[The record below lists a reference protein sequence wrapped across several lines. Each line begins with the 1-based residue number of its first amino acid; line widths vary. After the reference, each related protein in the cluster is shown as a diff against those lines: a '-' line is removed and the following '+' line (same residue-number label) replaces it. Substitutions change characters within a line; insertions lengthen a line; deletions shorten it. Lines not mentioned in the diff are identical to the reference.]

1 MKLFVNILTTL
12 RLIFSLIL
20 PIFWFNVPNT
30 LLILSIILIFLTDFV
45 DGFLARKFKVQTL
58 YGSLLDVVADKALS
72 VILMFLLL
80 NKINIF
86 IYVVLMECLIALINT
101 YGSII
106 GKQIVSSRVGKKKMW
121 ILSITIILGYMYNYN
136 LINYNVIVIFSCLT
150 ILMQIW
156 TMIDY
161 ILNIIKQREVKKDTF
176 KIKKLSDL
184 KYVLFDTEF
193 YTDVWKKG
201 KSISEM
207 IKKEKNNN

>member
-1 MKLFVNILTTL
+1 
-12 RLIFSLIL
+12 
-20 PIFWFNVPNT
+20 
-30 LLILSIILIFLTDFV
+30 
-45 DGFLARKFKVQTL
+45 
-58 YGSLLDVVADKALS
+58 
-72 VILMFLLL
+72 MFLLL

>member
-30 LLILSIILIFLTDFV
+30 ILILSIILIFLTDFV

-207 IKKEKNNN
+207 IKKEKK

>member
-30 LLILSIILIFLTDFV
+30 ILILSIILIFLTDFV

-207 IKKEKNNN
+207 IKK

>member
-30 LLILSIILIFLTDFV
+30 ILILSIILIFLTDFV

>member
-30 LLILSIILIFLTDFV
+30 ILILSIILIFLTDFV

-86 IYVVLMECLIALINT
+86 IYVVLMEGLIALINT